1 MRRLPRTIDKPTEL
15 LGFRMDEIGVFV
27 SVLLVFLLVDWF
39 FVGLIFSGLVLGFLR
54 GTRQGRPEGHL
65 FHVVYRMGIPLGKLL
80 PPGLKRLSCWQ
91 RKIACGL
98 AESQHDKLVLSWLSV
113 VLTVLVIVLSA
124 FLIGMAVRPKPVVVV
139 PGAAVAGVYNAGEMP
154 ETVMVQFAR
163 NFVVDLANYTPASA
177 EKGYLSA
184 ARFMSPE
191 LLSRFEPVAR
201 EQLKQVVTNRV
212 SQFFTVDAYEVEGKD
227 PLVVRFLG
235 ERITYVGR
243 TETER
248 KPYQYR
254 LTLRYGKRTRQNPYG
269 LVVSSVEQNETPTK
283 SILNPKSKNWRVMPA
298 WTESSA
304 DSTEQLFNFSSAFV
318 WTG

>member
-1 MRRLPRTIDKPTEL
+1 MAKERK
-15 LGFRMDEIGVFV
+15 FWEI
-27 SVLLVFLLVDWF
+27 
-39 FVGLIFSGLVLGFLR
+39 
-54 GTRQGRPEGHL
+54 
-65 FHVVYRMGIPLGKLL
+65 
-80 PPGLKRLSCWQ
+80 
-91 RKIACGL
+91 L
-98 AESQHDKLVLSWLSV
+98 AESQHDKLVLAWCSV
-113 VLTVLVIVLSA
+113 VQTGLVVLLGGS
-124 FLIGMAVRPKPVVVV
+124 LIFMATRPKSVVVV

-212 SQFFTVDAYEVEGKD
+212 SQFFTIESFNVEGKD

-248 KPYQYR
+248 KAYQYR
-254 LTLRYGKRTRQNPYG
+254 VTLRYVERTQHNPYG
-269 LVVSSVEQNETPTK
+269 LVVSSIEQTD
-283 SILNPKSKNWRVMPA
+283 I
-298 WTESSA
+298 SA
-304 DSTEQLFNFSSAFV
+304 HSQQKAE
-318 WTG
+318 